1 MSTRRTKIIADLTSN
16 HMGDIHVL
24 ESMIKCLADQ
34 DVDIVKTQSW
44 QADKLRNDIS
54 DYQQNYKYYKKH
66 ELSDKDHV
74 KVKEMCEEYGIEM
87 IATCFD
93 LDRVDFL
100 STLGLKT
107 IKVASSDTAS
117 YTLIKRL
124 LDRFERLIISIGATT
139 KKELDKT
146 METCEGREVVF
157 LHCIS
162 IYPCPLNKVNMMRMQ
177 YIRDKGFQ
185 FGYSDHTLGTEA
197 AKYAICLGAEYV
209 EKHFTLNRY
218 LPGRDQK
225 MSATIED
232 MSEIVEWSKTV
243 ETMRGSSEVFLNDE
257 EVNWR
262 VKYIGK
268 WGNNT

>member
-1 MSTRRTKIIADLTSN
+1 
-16 HMGDIHVL
+16 
-24 ESMIKCLADQ
+24 
-34 DVDIVKTQSW
+34 
-44 QADKLRNDIS
+44 
-54 DYQQNYKYYKKH
+54 
-66 ELSDKDHV
+66 
-74 KVKEMCEEYGIEM
+74 
-87 IATCFD
+87 
-93 LDRVDFL
+93 
-100 STLGLKT
+100 
-107 IKVASSDTAS
+107 
-117 YTLIKRL
+117 
-124 LDRFERLIISIGATT
+124 
-139 KKELDKT
+139 
-146 METCEGREVVF
+146 MEICEGREVVF

-232 MSEIVEWSKTV
+232 MSEIVEWSKAV
-243 ETMRGSSEVFLNDE
+243 ETMKGSSEVFLNDE

>member
-1 MSTRRTKIIADLTSN
+1 M
-16 HMGDIHVL
+16 
-24 ESMIKCLADQ
+24 
-34 DVDIVKTQSW
+34 
-44 QADKLRNDIS
+44 
-54 DYQQNYKYYKKH
+54 
-66 ELSDKDHV
+66 
-74 KVKEMCEEYGIEM
+74 
-87 IATCFD
+87 
-93 LDRVDFL
+93 
-100 STLGLKT
+100 
-107 IKVASSDTAS
+107 
-117 YTLIKRL
+117 KR
-124 LDRFERLIISIGATT
+124 
-139 KKELDKT
+139 
-146 METCEGREVVF
+146 
-157 LHCIS
+157 
-162 IYPCPLNKVNMMRMQ
+162 MR
-177 YIRDKGFQ
+177 YIRDKGFR

-262 VKYIGK
+262 GKYIGK